1 MRDNLRSYEWVVEAI
16 AAVENGKIYDLDLV
30 GVQTKDR
37 DVLAWRKLR
46 LFCCAIA
53 YGGATSDEQ

>member
-30 GVQTKDR
+30 GV
-37 DVLAWRKLR
+37 
-46 LFCCAIA
+46 
-53 YGGATSDEQ
+53 